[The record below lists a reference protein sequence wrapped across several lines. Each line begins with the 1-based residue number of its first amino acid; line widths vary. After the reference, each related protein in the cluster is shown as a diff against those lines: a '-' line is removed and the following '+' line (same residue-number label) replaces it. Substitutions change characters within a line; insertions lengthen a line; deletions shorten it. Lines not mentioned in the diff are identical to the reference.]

1 MQTLFLPDNIMDKFD
16 FYKEQ
21 YYQEIDR
28 KNDISNS
35 LSTPIG
41 IISALVAGLFYSL
54 TTYDFS
60 LGMALTI
67 PFILLFVLSV
77 VFLSVSV
84 YHLIKA
90 FSDFHNGFDY
100 AYLVDTDDLDK
111 YYKELKVF
119 YKQESTSSDA
129 SDNDFHEYVLS
140 ELIKSTGINQ
150 KNNKSKIFHRFLCN
164 KHMINAFLTMCV
176 LTIPFGV
183 NFGLQNTKPKVQKI
197 EVDSTLNVNL
207 QSKQNQIFIDS
218 LIIKINKNGRK
229 GQEGKTNSSTDTT
242 HQGR

>member
-1 MQTLFLPDNIMDKFD
+1 MTDNTMDKFD

-60 LGMALTI
+60 LGITLVI
-67 PFILLFVLSV
+67 PFILLFALAII
-77 VFLSVSV
+77 FLSISV

-90 FSDFHNGFDY
+90 FSDFHNGFNY
-100 AYLVDTDDLDK
+100 AYLVDTDDLDN
-111 YYKELKVF
+111 YYNELKDF
-119 YKQESTSSDA
+119 NKQENTTPDT
-129 SDNDFHEYVLS
+129 SDNEFQEYVLS

-164 KHMINAFLTMCV
+164 KHMINAFLTMCI
-176 LTIPFGV
+176 LTIPFGI
-183 NFGLQNTKPKVQKI
+183 NFGLQNTKPKIQKVAI
-197 EVDSTLNVNL
+197 DSTLNVNL

-218 LIIKINKNGRK
+218 LIIKINPNGRK
-229 GQEGKTNSSTDTT
+229 GQKGEAHTSTDTT
-242 HQGR
+242 YQGR